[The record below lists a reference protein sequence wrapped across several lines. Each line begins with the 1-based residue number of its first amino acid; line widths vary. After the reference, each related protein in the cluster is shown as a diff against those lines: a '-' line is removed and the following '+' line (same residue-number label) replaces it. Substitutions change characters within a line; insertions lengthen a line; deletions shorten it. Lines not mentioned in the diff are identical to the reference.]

1 MQKELKNNNIC
12 FPQVYMKTPLIEES
26 ISLKNGVYL
35 ADTRIEI
42 VIYQKSNKKY
52 CSVITKDINF
62 KNGRSQT
69 ILLKYFNDI
78 DDYDDCLDL
87 TDDFM
92 DKCSR

>member
-1 MQKELKNNNIC
+1 MQKELNNNIC

-78 DDYDDCLDL
+78 DDYDDVLDL
-87 TDDFM
+87 TDEYM
-92 DKCSR
+92 EKHSR